1 MAFRPTLWTG
11 NKQQHLCSKE
21 QYGAR
26 QLAKAS
32 RERAETRRKEA
43 RQRKQKSEDKR
54 LYKQWAQE
62 LLSILDRNRHR
73 CLGNLYIWT
82 DALPLG
88 DEEDEG
94 CFPTVRAERRS
105 ASLDVQQQSAK
116 EARADRGATRTQTRP
131 KKHIRAAKKS
141 QKKM

>member
-62 LLSILDRNRHR
+62 LLSILDQNRHR

-82 DALPLG
+82 GALPFG
-88 DEEDEG
+88 
-94 CFPTVRAERRS
+94 
-105 ASLDVQQQSAK
+105 
-116 EARADRGATRTQTRP
+116 
-131 KKHIRAAKKS
+131 
-141 QKKM
+141 